1 MAPTLGAAPPG
12 HDVTRVVLASASPA
26 RLATLVAAGL
36 EPEVVV
42 SGVDEDSVQSHD
54 AANLAAALAQ
64 MKCRTVAAQLNDPDA
79 LVIGCDSVLAFENG
93 ILGKPDDARDAA
105 MRWRRMRGKSG
116 ILHTGHCVRLGQ
128 REFVETAS
136 TVVHFA
142 DITDAEI
149 DAYVATGEPL
159 RVAGAF
165 TIDGLGSAFVR
176 GIEGDPHNVVGIS
189 VPLLRDLV
197 ADLGVAWTDLWVRR
211 PS

>member
-1 MAPTLGAAPPG
+1 M
-12 HDVTRVVLASASPA
+12 TRVVLASASPA

-36 EPEVVV
+36 DPEVVV
-42 SGVDEDSVQSHD
+42 SGVDESTMQSHD

-64 MKCRTVAAQLNDPDA
+64 LKCRTVAANLDDPDA

-116 ILHTGHCVRLGQ
+116 VLYTGHCVRLGG

-136 TVVHFA
+136 TVVHYA

-149 DAYVATGEPL
+149 DAYVGSGEPL

-165 TIDGLGSAFVR
+165 TIDGLGAAFVR

-189 VPLLRDLV
+189 VPLLRELV
-197 ADLGVAWTDLWVRR
+197 ADLGIAWTDLWVRR
-211 PS
+211 